1 MKYEIMIPVYVTFEF
16 NEDDD
21 LDTLTQDEINETVR
35 IHIEDCV
42 DALKEN
48 DSLIEAIYDTTDIV
62 TEAVSYHV
70 GEKIHKE

>member
-62 TEAVSYHV
+62 TETVSYHV